1 MPGNPR
7 CVSVRPAD
15 ATLALQRSFIY
26 APVPYAFQM
35 ITIHHRATSGSLNSL
50 CGLIEREGWFSFPP
64 LSCSGSG
71 SLRRPQAAPPRRWC
85 PGHGAA
91 WGWMAARRA
100 RRGFQQ
106 GKRESNLLCHSQPSQ
121 KHCVHLQGT
130 PSKST
135 FPHWKG
141 RWPDMC

>member
-1 MPGNPR
+1 MPGNPS

-15 ATLALQRSFIY
+15 ATLALQQSFIY

-35 ITIHHRATSGSLNSL
+35 ITIHHRATSGSLNSH
-50 CGLIEREGWFSFPP
+50 CGLMERNGCFSFPP

-71 SLRRPQAAPPRRWC
+71 SLRCPQAAPPRRWC

-91 WGWMAARRA
+91 WGWKAAR

-106 GKRESNLLCHSQPSQ
+106 GKERERPALSLPAFTKTLCSPAGHTVKVNLSPLKRS
-121 KHCVHLQGT
+121 LA
-130 PSKST
+130 
-135 FPHWKG
+135 
-141 RWPDMC
+141 